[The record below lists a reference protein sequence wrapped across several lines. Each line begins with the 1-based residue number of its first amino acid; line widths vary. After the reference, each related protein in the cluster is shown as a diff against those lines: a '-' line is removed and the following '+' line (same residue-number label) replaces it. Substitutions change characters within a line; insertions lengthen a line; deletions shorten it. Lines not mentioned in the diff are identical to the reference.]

1 MSIKYIWNKEKKCF
15 VLKNVLSPFVGCLL
29 TSWDFEMADTTIVLS
44 VSKYKVV
51 LRHQKLIFSS
61 IEAPVKDLTI
71 QSMALEDDS
80 KTAKSPMVREEDCS
94 VDFSWRLSDI
104 DCVQLWSLSLVD
116 VEEVDMLHRHESCDV
131 VESDKLFESLF
142 VQSVAFLCCFW
153 FLFEAH
159 KVVVRLINKIVYLLN
174 WYNCMSQ
181 GKLELFLLHGSSLFF
196 CVLSFDLFVFRTLFI
211 FLNFNLFLIRIR

>member
-1 MSIKYIWNKEKKCF
+1 
-15 VLKNVLSPFVGCLL
+15 
-29 TSWDFEMADTTIVLS
+29 
-44 VSKYKVV
+44 
-51 LRHQKLIFSS
+51 
-61 IEAPVKDLTI
+61 
-71 QSMALEDDS
+71 
-80 KTAKSPMVREEDCS
+80 MVRQEERF
-94 VDFSWRLSDI
+94 VDFSWRLSHI
-104 DCVQLWSLSLVD
+104 EFKVPCSIASVD
-116 VEEVDMLHRHESCDV
+116 VEKVDMLHIRKVCDV

-211 FLNFNLFLIRIR
+211 FLNFNLFLISIRYSLLLVLSYVR